1 MNDLAMLAP
10 LSATFI
16 FIAAHVLLVGLLR
29 PRVPA
34 DVQKILFAW
43 GRVRGGRVLSLR
55 FRYLLPWAHIPPLPS
70 SLAFLLKAA
79 QASASL
85 AVVSLLAFVIAG
97 VAQGAA

>member
-10 LSATFI
+10 LLATFF

-34 DVQKILFAW
+34 DAQEVLFAW
-43 GRVRGGRVLSLR
+43 GHVRGGRVLSLR
-55 FRYLLPWAHIPPLPS
+55 FRYLLPWVHIPPLPS
-70 SLAFLLKAA
+70 PLIFLLKAA
-79 QASASL
+79 QASAAL
-85 AVVSLLAFVIAG
+85 AVVSLLAFIIAS